1 MEGPV
6 VRPAAIG
13 IGIAIVVA
21 VGLLLVWG
29 VSPGRTVSLP
39 AGITEVMD
47 PAGLPK
53 IVEISKVGILTSAN
67 YLGQKVYIV
76 QATFKNVSDKPV
88 RLIDVKMKFS
98 DYDKKMIYEETRT
111 AFSLKQR
118 PLEPGTEYRA
128 EINFENPPRNWNY
141 RVPDTQVSKVAY

>member
-1 MEGPV
+1 MQTP

-13 IGIAIVVA
+13 IGIAVVLV
-21 VGLLLVWG
+21 VGLLFVWRG
-29 VSPGRTVSLP
+29 TPGRTVSLP
-39 AGITEVMD
+39 AGVTEVTD
-47 PAGLPK
+47 PSEMQK
-53 IVEISKVGILTSAN
+53 IIEVSKVGILTSAN

-76 QATFKNVSDKPV
+76 QATLKNVSDKPI
-88 RLIDVKMKFS
+88 RLIDVKMSFT
-98 DYDKKMIYEETRT
+98 DYEKKLIYEESRT

-141 RVPDTQVSKVAY
+141 RVPDTKVAKIAY